1 MAVSSA
7 ERRLAAEKFAAE
19 WRDRGQED
27 KHDQTFWS
35 QFLGE
40 VMGVA
45 RVHHEIDYQKRVTIP
60 KHGTKRIDGYIAAS
74 KVLIEQ
80 KSRHID
86 LDRPATQSDG
96 EELTAY
102 EQAVRYAQWLPA
114 AERPDWIVI
123 SNFEAFRIYDTR
135 EDFNQEP
142 ICVTLDELPSQLPIF
157 DFLVRP
163 ITERLEKQK
172 QVDLKAAQL
181 IGDLY
186 RKIAA
191 CYPDPDAM
199 RHDLAVLMVRLL
211 FCLYA
216 EDSGL
221 FDPGAFSSY
230 LQVHSADITAFRYAL
245 INIFAVLDTPP
256 DCRAANL
263 DFDEA
268 LVQLPYVNGGL
279 FSDDI
284 AVPQLTAEIRLELI
298 VNCARAFDW
307 SQISPVIF
315 GSIFES
321 ILSGDQRRAGG
332 MHYTSPANIH
342 KVIDPL
348 FLDELRSE
356 LNAAGHDK
364 AKLLALQD
372 KMASL
377 KFLDPACGSE
387 ERTGC
392 RTLHFGAELQAVA

>member
-1 MAVSSA
+1 VPASPTD
-7 ERRLAAEKFAAE
+7 RHLAAAKFAEE
-19 WRDRGQED
+19 WAGRGQED
-27 KHDQTFWS
+27 MHDQTFWN

-60 KHGTKRIDGYIAAS
+60 HHGTKRIDAYIPAS

-80 KSRHID
+80 KSQH
-86 LDRPATQSDG
+86 
-96 EELTAY
+96 
-102 EQAVRYAQWLPA
+102 
-114 AERPDWIVI
+114 
-123 SNFEAFRIYDTR
+123 
-135 EDFNQEP
+135 
-142 ICVTLDELPSQLPIF
+142 
-157 DFLVRP
+157 
-163 ITERLEKQK
+163 
-172 QVDLKAAQL
+172 VDLKAAH
-181 IGDLY
+181 
-186 RKIAA
+186 
-191 CYPDPDAM
+191 
-199 RHDLAVLMVRLL
+199 HDLAVLMVRLL

-230 LQVHSADITAFRYAL
+230 LQVHAADITAFRYAL

-256 DCRAANL
+256 ERRAANL

-279 FSDDI
+279 FAEDI
-284 AVPQLTAEIRLELI
+284 VLPQLTAEIRLELI

-321 ILSGDQRRAGG
+321 ILSGDERRAGG

-356 LNAAGHDK
+356 LNAAGHNK

-377 KFLDPACGSE
+377 KFLDPACGS
-387 ERTGC
+387 GKWSGYYC
-392 RTLHFGAELQAVA
+392 VSSYGAGL